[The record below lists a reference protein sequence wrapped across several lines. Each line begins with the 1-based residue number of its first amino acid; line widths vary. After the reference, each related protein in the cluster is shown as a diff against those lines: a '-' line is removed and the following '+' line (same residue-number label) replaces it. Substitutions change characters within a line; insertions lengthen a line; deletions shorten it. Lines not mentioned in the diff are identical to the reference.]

1 MRHLLTLVAAAGC
14 LAGCQ
19 APAAMPTTQELA
31 EVADSLTQLAHRVAD
46 TWNTGQEAAYLDCY
60 LADSTFTFAANGSI
74 TRGWAAF
81 ADTVRAHRGMLA
93 QSTVT
98 YDEIFVDV
106 LDLDHGVVTTT
117 FDWSATDTAGMPQ
130 RLHGT
135 YTTVMSRTTGGWKVV
150 NVAETFPFDGSLV
163 VVVAR
168 GRGMLPT
175 TRAGTP
181 AAQAQSR

>member
-1 MRHLLTLVAAAGC
+1 MRHVLTLAAALGC

-19 APAAMPTTQELA
+19 PRTTMLTTEEVA

-46 TWNTGQEAAYLDCY
+46 TWNAGQEAAYLDCY

-98 YDEIFVDV
+98 YGEIFVDV
-106 LDLDHGVVTTT
+106 LDLDHGVVTAT
-117 FDWSATDTAGMPQ
+117 FDWSATDTAGVPQ
-130 RLHGT
+130 RLRGT
-135 YTTVMSRTTGGWKVV
+135 YTTLMSHTTGGWKVV
-150 NVAETFPFDGSLV
+150 NVAETFPLV
-163 VVVAR
+163 
-168 GRGMLPT
+168 GF
-175 TRAGTP
+175 
-181 AAQAQSR
+181 